1 MCKFTLVHAIDCP
14 LGLRKQV
21 IHFIHSCPQLWAF
34 VAFNVQSTS
43 VYCCKFFP
51 CVYIYRPVEC
61 TFVSYAFYLES
72 YHSRGTDLYIA
83 SWQLAACKCYL
94 EKFYTYTVKKHCML
108 CCCVSSSMWKKLFKT
123 CGLRFGCTSMSL
135 SVSPCCLWYFR
146 MISWAWKLCKST
158 LTSTNWKACIFVQW
172 AGLWGQYKEYDR
184 RAVCQLECLMR
195 TKDKKSNTIAQ
206 VAAYQAIINCGW
218 QKFSRI
224 HNKCRFGRQRL
235 CQIILILSSVLIY
248 SHCFIA
254 FAIN

>member
-94 EKFYTYTVKKHCML
+94 EKFYMYTVKKHCML

-123 CGLRFGCTSMSL
+123 CGPRFGCTSMSL

-146 MISWAWKLCKST
+146 MISRAWKLCKST

-195 TKDKKSNTIAQ
+195 TKDKKATLLHKWLPTKRSLIVVGRSFHAFTINVDLADS
-206 VAAYQAIINCGW
+206 ACAKLFWYC
-218 QKFSRI
+218 
-224 HNKCRFGRQRL
+224 L
-235 CQIILILSSVLIY
+235 LSPFTHVVSL
-248 SHCFIA
+248 HLQ
-254 FAIN
+254 